1 MIIILMIVIIILVV
15 DYHGWTRSA
24 DISMDLVPWAQLADT
39 EAGGRRRTTIRLS
52 LCLVTSSGF
61 IFIAMDGM
69 SDVVGG
75 GDYGSWNVSKTEGPL
90 GLTCD
95 PQLVGVVL

>member
-1 MIIILMIVIIILVV
+1 MKALSHLRLLLRQLCLNSILNPLS
-15 DYHGWTRSA
+15 DYHCH
-24 DISMDLVPWAQLADT
+24 ISP
-39 EAGGRRRTTIRLS
+39 
-52 LCLVTSSGF
+52 SGF